1 MIRKSLLILTMSPLL
16 VVASD
21 LEVTMLKKKLYMKD
35 LMGVVTYMLATVA
48 KNEGINDR
56 KSAGQFAQ
64 DLVDPI
70 GELYNSVAESDRDF
84 SALVF
89 NGCSIEESIIKIISI
104 LYIKEY
110 IDVQNLKM
118 SIEQQN
124 K

>member
-89 NGCSIEESIIKIISI
+89 KGCSLEESIIKIISI

-124 K
+124 Q